1 LSDVRRGDG
10 GRASFARRLIDWH
23 ARCGRHD
30 LPWQRDWLALRDPYR
45 VWLSEIMLQ
54 QTQVATV
61 VPYYERFLAHFPTL
75 ADLAAAPVED
85 VMALWSG
92 LGYYARARNLHA
104 CAQALVTRH
113 GGEFPRDAAAIAALP
128 GIGRSTANAI
138 AVFCFGARAPILDG
152 NVKRVL
158 CRCFG
163 IEGVAGTPAVE
174 KRLWALAE
182 SLLPEAGGDTYIQA
196 QMDLGATLCVRGKPR
211 CDECPLAGTCI
222 ALRDDRV
229 AELPAPRPRRT
240 LPERETTFLL
250 LTHAGRVLLET
261 RPAAGIWGGLMSLPE
276 LPEGMEARACAATL
290 GCRVL
295 DIKELAPRMH
305 TFTHFRLTLRPL
317 RIAAEPLPHAAEAG
331 RRWLE
336 KHELGSAPLP
346 APIRE
351 LLSASL

>member
-1 LSDVRRGDG
+1 MSE
-10 GRASFARRLIDWH
+10 FAARLIRWH
-23 ARCGRHD
+23 ARSGRHD

-61 VPYYERFLAHFPTL
+61 IPYYERFLARFPAL

-85 VMALWSG
+85 VMSLWSG

-104 CAQALVTRH
+104 CARAVVARH
-113 GGEFPRDAAAIAALP
+113 GGEFPRDADAIAALP

-138 AVFCFGARAPILDG
+138 AVFCFGTRVPILDG

-163 IEGVAGTPAVE
+163 VEGFPGAPAVD
-174 KRLWALAE
+174 KRLWTLAE
-182 SLLPEAGGDTYIQA
+182 SLLPETSADTYIQA

-211 CDECPLAGTCI
+211 CGECPLAEICVAKREGRT
-222 ALRDDRV
+222 
-229 AELPAPRPRRT
+229 AELPEPKPRRA

-250 LTHAGRVLLET
+250 LTHADRVLLET

-276 LPEGMEARACAATL
+276 LPEGVDAEAHARVL
-290 GCRVL
+290 GCRAL
-295 DIKELAPRMH
+295 KIEELPPLVH

-331 RRWLE
+331 RRWLRKE
-336 KHELGSAPLP
+336 ELAPAPLP
-346 APIRE
+346 APIRK